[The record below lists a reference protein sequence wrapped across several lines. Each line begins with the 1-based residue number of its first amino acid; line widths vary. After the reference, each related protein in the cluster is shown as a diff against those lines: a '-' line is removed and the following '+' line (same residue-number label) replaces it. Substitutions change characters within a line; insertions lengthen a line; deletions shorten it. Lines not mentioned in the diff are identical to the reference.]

1 MAKADAALTDP
12 VVLAGRTAP
21 SRVLFGPHETN
32 LGQGRGISGRHVAYY
47 ARRSAGGVGVMV
59 TETASVHDSD
69 WPYERAPLAQDCAAG
84 WAAVA
89 EACQDNGT
97 LVLAGLGHTGAQGST
112 AFSQQ
117 ALWAP
122 SRVADAAS
130 REMPVAMEQQDIELL
145 VAGFVRGAK
154 LAVDSGLAGVEI
166 DAGVSALLRQFH
178 SGLTNLRE
186 DAYGQDR
193 LMLTRDIL
201 SALRHEVG
209 DDVILSLRLSCDELA
224 PWAGVT
230 PELAV
235 EQVRALAPLLDLLV
249 VVQGGPFTASAYRP
263 DAHAPEGHTIELCR
277 QISEALDGALPVVLQ
292 GGVVKPEMA
301 QSALDDGVADL
312 VEMTRALIADA
323 DLVAK
328 VRAGSAV
335 TVRPCVRC
343 NQTCRVRDNRN
354 PVVTCIGDPRSGH
367 ETVDVD
373 VEEATSEAHGHRV
386 LVVGAGP
393 AGLECSRVL
402 ATRGASVRVVDAA
415 DRPGGMLP
423 VVAAGRQTFGDLRDW
438 LESEC
443 DRLGVS
449 VSLGSRLRPD
459 DIRSALSSGESV
471 VLATG
476 SRETSPRYKADPG
489 ARVISATDLLR
500 AASLGTL
507 SDVMDPGARVLVHD
521 PVGGPV
527 GVAVVELLAR
537 HGHQVS
543 IVTQDQIVGTGLSLS
558 GDLADANSRL
568 QQAGVVRVLSCVLRE
583 VTLEGGVVE
592 ERWTAE
598 KRVIPADLIVDAGHR
613 LAESE
618 LYNTLVGAD
627 ALLRDELVR
636 AGDCVAPRTV
646 HEAILEGRRA
656 ALTVLSRAARSR
668 SRTGVR
674 LEVAR

>member
-1 MAKADAALTDP
+1 MADTALTDP
-12 VVLAGRTAP
+12 VVLAGRRAP

-32 LGQGRGISGRHVAYY
+32 LGQGRAISERHVAYY
-47 ARRSAGGVGVMV
+47 ARRSVGGAGVLV

-69 WPYERAPLAQDCAAG
+69 WPYERAPLAADCARG

-89 EACQDNGT
+89 AACQDQGT

-130 REMPVAMEQQDIELL
+130 REMPVAMEPSDIALL
-145 VAGFVRGAK
+145 VAGFVRAAR

-166 DAGVSALLRQFH
+166 DAGVGALLRQFH

-186 DAYGQDR
+186 DTYGQDR
-193 LMLTRDIL
+193 LMLTR
-201 SALRHEVG
+201 EVLG
-209 DDVILSLRLSCDELA
+209 AVRDAIGSEAVLSLRLSCDELA

-230 PELAV
+230 PQMAE

-263 DAHAPEGHTIELCR
+263 DAHAPAGHTIELCAR
-277 QISEALDGALPVVLQ
+277 ISDVLGGALPVVLQ
-292 GGVVKPEMA
+292 GGVVDPGMA
-301 QSALDDGVADL
+301 QSALHDGVADL

-323 DLVAK
+323 DLVTK
-328 VRAGSAV
+328 VRAGAAV

-367 ETVDVD
+367 ESVDVD
-373 VEEATSEAHGHRV
+373 VEGTSHEGQGHLV

-393 AGLECSRVL
+393 AGLECARAL
-402 ATRGASVRVVDAA
+402 AARGASVRVVDAA
-415 DRPGGMLP
+415 DRAGGMLP
-423 VVAAGRQTFGDLRDW
+423 VVAAGRETFAGLGDW
-438 LESEC
+438 LVSEC
-443 DRLGVS
+443 HRLGVS
-449 VSLGSRLRPD
+449 LTLGSRVDPD
-459 DIRSALSSGESV
+459 DIRAALSSGQSV

-476 SRETSPRYKADPG
+476 SRASTPRYRIDSG
-489 ARVISATDLLR
+489 AKVITATDLLQ
-500 AASLGTL
+500 AASRGTL
-507 SDVMDPGARVLVHD
+507 SDVVGAGSRVLVND

-537 HGHQVS
+537 EGHQVS

-558 GDLADANSRL
+558 GDLADANTRL
-568 QQAGVVRVLSCVLRE
+568 QRAGVVRVLSSLLRA
-583 VTLEGGVVE
+583 VTVQGAVVE
-592 ERWTAE
+592 QRWTGE
-598 KRVIPADLIVDAGHR
+598 ERVIPTDLVVDASHR
-613 LAESE
+613 LAEVQ
-618 LYNTLVGAD
+618 LRDALVGAD
-627 ALLRDELVR
+627 GSLRDVLVA

-656 ALTVLSRAARSR
+656 ALTVLSRLARTRSR
-668 SRTGVR
+668 SPVGFEVVR
-674 LEVAR
+674 

>member
-1 MAKADAALTDP
+1 MARAALTDP
-12 VVLAGRTAP
+12 VILAGRRAP

-32 LGQGRGISGRHVAYY
+32 LGQGRSISARHVAYY
-47 ARRSAGGVGVMV
+47 ARRSAGGAGVLV

-89 EACQDNGT
+89 EACHDHGT

-122 SRVADAAS
+122 SGVADAAS
-130 REMPVAMEQQDIELL
+130 REMPVVMEQEDISLL
-145 VAGFVRGAK
+145 VAGFVRGAR
-154 LAVDSGLAGVEI
+154 LAVDSGLGGVEI
-166 DAGVSALLRQFH
+166 DAGVGALLRQFH

-186 DAYGQDR
+186 DAYGQDP
-193 LMLTRDIL
+193 LMLTAQIL
-201 SALRHEVG
+201 SAVRDEIG
-209 DDVILSLRLSCDELA
+209 ADVVLSLRLSCDELA

-230 PELAV
+230 PQMAV

-263 DAHAPEGHTIELCR
+263 DAHAPAGHTIELCR
-277 QISEALDGALPVVLQ
+277 QIRDALGGALPVVLQ
-292 GGVVKPEMA
+292 GGVVKAAMA
-301 QSALDDGVADL
+301 QSALQEGVADL

-328 VRAGSAV
+328 VRAGAGG

-354 PVVTCIGDPRSGH
+354 PVVACIGDPRSGH
-367 ETVDVD
+367 ESVDVD
-373 VEEATSEAHGHRV
+373 VEVATSHDWRGRRV

-393 AGLECSRVL
+393 AGLECARVL
-402 ATRGASVRVVDAA
+402 ATWGASVQVVDSA
-415 DRPGGMLP
+415 DRAGGMLP
-423 VVAAGRQTFGDLRDW
+423 VVAAGRQTFGDLSDW
-438 LESEC
+438 LVSEC
-443 DRLGVS
+443 DRLGVRLT
-449 VSLGSRLRPD
+449 LGSLLHPD
-459 DIRSALSSGESV
+459 DIRAALSSGQSV

-476 SRETSPRYKADPG
+476 SRAATPRYKTDPG
-489 ARVISATDLLR
+489 AKVITAADLLD
-500 AASLGTL
+500 AASRGTL
-507 SDVMDPGARVLVHD
+507 SEVVGAGSRVLVHD

-537 HGHQVS
+537 HGHRMS

-568 QQAGVVRVLSCVLRE
+568 QQAGVDRVLSCVLRA
-583 VTLEGGVVE
+583 VTLQGGAVE
-592 ERWTAE
+592 QRWSAE
-598 KRVIPADLIVDAGHR
+598 QHLIPADLVVDAGHR
-613 LAESE
+613 LADSQ
-618 LYNTLVGAD
+618 LYDALVGAD
-627 ALLRDELVR
+627 PSLRDDLVR

-656 ALTVLSRAARSR
+656 ALTVLSRSPRSR
-668 SRTGVR
+668 SRSVVR

>member
-1 MAKADAALTDP
+1 MAGTTITDP
-12 VVLAGRTAP
+12 IVLAGRRAP

-32 LGQGRGISGRHVAYY
+32 LGQGRAISERHVAYY
-47 ARRSAGGVGVMV
+47 ARRSAGGAGVLV

-69 WPYERAPLAQDCAAG
+69 WPYERAPLAQDCAPG

-89 EACQDNGT
+89 AACQDQGT
-97 LVLAGLGHTGAQGST
+97 LVLAGLGHAGAQGST

-130 REMPVAMEQQDIELL
+130 REMPVAMEQMDIDLL
-145 VAGFVRGAK
+145 VAGFARAAR

-166 DAGVSALLRQFH
+166 DAGVGALLRQFH

-193 LMLTRDIL
+193 LLLTRDVL
-201 SALRHEVG
+201 SAVREEIGSDLV
-209 DDVILSLRLSCDELA
+209 LSLRLSCDELA

-230 PELAV
+230 PEMAL
-235 EQVRALAPLLDLLV
+235 EQVRALEPLLDLLV

-263 DAHAPEGHTIELCR
+263 DAHAPAGHTIELCR
-277 QISEALDGALPVVLQ
+277 QISDVLDGTLPVVLQ
-292 GGVVKPEMA
+292 GGVVDPRMA

-312 VEMTRALIADA
+312 VEMTRAQIADA
-323 DLVAK
+323 DLVTK
-328 VRAGSAV
+328 VRAGSAA

-354 PVVTCIGDPRSGH
+354 PVVACIGDPRSGH

-373 VEEATSEAHGHRV
+373 VEGTNSHEGQGHRV

-393 AGLECSRVL
+393 AGLECARVL
-402 ATRGASVRVVDAA
+402 AARGASVRVVDAA
-415 DRPGGMLP
+415 DRAGGMLP
-423 VVAAGRQTFGDLRDW
+423 VVAAGRETFGDLSDW
-438 LESEC
+438 LVSEC
-443 DRLGVS
+443 NRVGVG
-449 VSLGSRLRPD
+449 VTLGSRLNPD
-459 DIRSALSSGESV
+459 DVRAALSSGQSV

-476 SRETSPRYKADPG
+476 SRASAPRYRIDSG
-489 ARVISATDLLR
+489 ATVITATDLLD
-500 AASLGTL
+500 AASRGTL
-507 SDVMDPGARVLVHD
+507 SEVVSAGSRVLVND

-527 GVAVVELLAR
+527 GVAVVELMAR
-537 HGHQVS
+537 KGHQVS

-558 GDLADANSRL
+558 GDLADANTRL
-568 QQAGVVRVLSCVLRE
+568 QQAGVDRVLSSLLRA
-583 VTLEGGVVE
+583 VTVEGAVVE
-592 ERWTAE
+592 QRWTRE
-598 KRVIPADLIVDAGHR
+598 QQLIPADLVVDASHR
-613 LAESE
+613 LAEE
-618 LYNTLVGAD
+618 QLYDALVGAD
-627 ALLRDELVR
+627 ASLRDELVR

-656 ALTVLSRAARSR
+656 ALTVLSRLATPRSR
-668 SRTGVR
+668 SSVK
-674 LEVAR
+674 LEVVR

>member
-1 MAKADAALTDP
+1 MAVIALTDP
-12 VVLAGRTAP
+12 VVLAGRRAP

-32 LGQGRGISGRHVAYY
+32 LGQGRAISDRHVAYY
-47 ARRSAGGVGVMV
+47 ARRSAGGAGVLV
-59 TETASVHDSD
+59 TETASVHDTD
-69 WPYERAPLAQDCAAG
+69 WPYERAPLAEDCARG

-89 EACQDNGT
+89 LACEDQGT

-130 REMPVAMEQQDIELL
+130 REMPVAMEQQDIALL
-145 VAGFVRGAK
+145 VAGFVRAAR

-166 DAGVSALLRQFH
+166 DAGVGALLRQFH

-193 LMLTRDIL
+193 LMLTREIL
-201 SALRHEVG
+201 STVRHEIG
-209 DDVILSLRLSCDELA
+209 RDVVLSLRLSCDELA

-230 PELAV
+230 PEMAM
-235 EQVRALAPLLDLLV
+235 EQVRTLAPLLDLLV

-263 DAHAPEGHTIELCR
+263 DAHAPAGHTIELCR
-277 QISEALDGALPVVLQ
+277 QIRDALDGTLPVVLQ
-292 GGVVKPEMA
+292 GGVVDPGMA

-328 VRAGSAV
+328 VRASAAA

-343 NQTCRVRDNRN
+343 NQTCRVRDSRN
-354 PVVTCIGDPRSGH
+354 PVVTCIADPRAGH

-373 VEEATSEAHGHRV
+373 VEGTTSHEGRGHRV

-393 AGLECSRVL
+393 AGLECARVL
-402 ATRGASVRVVDAA
+402 AARGASVRIVDAA
-415 DRPGGMLP
+415 ERTGGMLP
-423 VVAAGRQTFGDLRDW
+423 VVAAGRETFGDLGDW
-438 LESEC
+438 LVSEC
-443 DRLGVS
+443 NRLGV
-449 VSLGSRLRPD
+449 VVALGSRLDPG
-459 DIRSALSSGESV
+459 DIRAALSSGQSV

-476 SRETSPRYKADPG
+476 SRAPTPRYKIDSG
-489 ARVISATDLLR
+489 TKVVTATDLFD
-500 AASLGTL
+500 AASRGAL
-507 SDVMDPGARVLVHD
+507 SDVLGPGSRVLVND

-527 GVAVVELLAR
+527 GVAVAEFLAR

-543 IVTQDQIVGTGLSLS
+543 ILTQDQIVGTGLSLS
-558 GDLADANSRL
+558 GDLADANTRL
-568 QQAGVVRVLSCVLRE
+568 QQAGVDRILSSVLRA
-583 VTLEGGVVE
+583 VTVEGAVIE
-592 ERWTAE
+592 QRWTRE
-598 KRVIPADLIVDAGHR
+598 QHVMPTDLVIDAGHR
-613 LAESE
+613 IAEEQLWVS
-618 LYNTLVGAD
+618 LVGAD
-627 ALLRDELVR
+627 MSLRDELVR

-656 ALTVLSRAARSR
+656 ALTVLSRLATSRSR
-668 SRTGVR
+668 SSVR
-674 LEVAR
+674 FQVAR

>member
-1 MAKADAALTDP
+1 MAGTALTDH
-12 VVLAGRTAP
+12 VVLAGRRAP

-32 LGQGRGISGRHVAYY
+32 LGQGRAISERHVAYY
-47 ARRSAGGVGVMV
+47 ARRSAGGTGVLV
-59 TETASVHDSD
+59 TETASVHDTD
-69 WPYERAPLAQDCAAG
+69 WPYERAPLAQDCPPG

-89 EACQDNGT
+89 VACKDQGT

-130 REMPVAMEQQDIELL
+130 REMPVAMEPHDIDLL
-145 VAGFVRGAK
+145 VAGFVRAAR

-166 DAGVSALLRQFH
+166 DAGVGALLRQFH
-178 SGLTNLRE
+178 SGLTNLR
-186 DAYGQDR
+186 DDSYGQDR
-193 LMLTRDIL
+193 LMLTREIL
-201 SALRHEVG
+201 SAVRDEIG
-209 DDVILSLRLSCDELA
+209 RDVVLSLRLSCDELA

-230 PELAV
+230 PEMAL
-235 EQVRALAPLLDLLV
+235 EQVRVLAPLLDLLV

-263 DAHAPEGHTIELCR
+263 DAHAPAGHTIELCR
-277 QISEALDGALPVVLQ
+277 QISVALDGALPVVLQ
-292 GGVVKPEMA
+292 GGVVDPDMA

-328 VRAGSAV
+328 VRAGTAV

-373 VEEATSEAHGHRV
+373 VEGTTSHEAQGHRV

-393 AGLECSRVL
+393 AGLECARVL
-402 ATRGASVRVVDAA
+402 AGRGASVRAVDAA
-415 DRPGGMLP
+415 DRAGGMLP
-423 VVAAGRQTFGDLRDW
+423 VVAAGRQTFGDLSDW
-438 LESEC
+438 LVSEC
-443 DRLGVS
+443 NRLGVS
-449 VSLGSRLRPD
+449 VVLGSRLSLD
-459 DIRSALSSGESV
+459 DIRAALSTGQSV

-476 SRETSPRYKADPG
+476 SRPSTPRYKIQDG
-489 ARVISATDLLR
+489 ANVVTATDLLH
-500 AASLGTL
+500 AASRGTL
-507 SDVMDPGARVLVHD
+507 SEVVGPGSRVLVDD

-558 GDLADANSRL
+558 GDLADANARL
-568 QQAGVVRVLSCVLRE
+568 QRAGVVRVLSSVLRE
-583 VTLEGGVVE
+583 VTVDGAVIEQ
-592 ERWTAE
+592 RWTRE
-598 KRVIPADLIVDAGHR
+598 QRVIPTDLVVDAGHR
-613 LAESE
+613 LAEGQP
-618 LYNTLVGAD
+618 YDALVDAD
-627 ALLRDELVR
+627 ASLRNELVR

-656 ALTVLSRAARSR
+656 ALTVLSRVATSR
-668 SRTGVR
+668 SRTRVR
-674 LEVAR
+674 LEAVR

>member
-1 MAKADAALTDP
+1 MAGTTLTDP
-12 VVLAGRTAP
+12 VVLAGRQAP

-32 LGQGRGISGRHVAYY
+32 LAAGRSISDRHVAYY
-47 ARRSAGGVGVMV
+47 ARRSAGGAGVLV

-69 WPYERAPLAQDCAAG
+69 WPYERAPLAQDCAPG

-89 EACQDNGT
+89 AACRDQGT

-130 REMPVAMEQQDIELL
+130 REMPVAMEQPDVDLL
-145 VAGFVRGAK
+145 VTGFVRAAR

-166 DAGVSALLRQFH
+166 DAGVGALLRQFH

-193 LMLTRDIL
+193 LMLTREIL
-201 SALRHEVG
+201 SAVRDEIG
-209 DDVILSLRLSCDELA
+209 RDVVLSLRLSCDELA

-230 PELAV
+230 PEMAV

-263 DAHAPEGHTIELCR
+263 DAHAPAGHTVELCR
-277 QISEALDGALPVVLQ
+277 QISNAVEGALPVVLQ
-292 GGVVKPEMA
+292 GGVVDPGMA

-328 VRAGSAV
+328 VRAGAAA

-343 NQTCRVRDNRN
+343 NQNCRVRDNRN
-354 PVVTCIGDPRSGH
+354 PVVACIGDPRSGH

-373 VEEATSEAHGHRV
+373 VEGTDSHEGQGHRV

-393 AGLECSRVL
+393 AGLECARVL
-402 ATRGASVRVVDAA
+402 AARGASVRVVDGA
-415 DRPGGMLP
+415 DRAGGMLP
-423 VVAAGRQTFGDLRDW
+423 VVAAGRETFGDLSDW
-438 LESEC
+438 LISEC
-443 DRLGVS
+443 HRVGVS
-449 VSLGSRLRPD
+449 LALGSRLNPE
-459 DIRSALSSGESV
+459 DIRAALSSGESV

-476 SRETSPRYKADPG
+476 SRASTPRYRTDPG
-489 ARVISATDLLR
+489 ATVITAADLLD
-500 AASLGTL
+500 AASRGTL
-507 SDVMDPGARVLVHD
+507 STVVGPGSRVLVND

-537 HGHQVS
+537 AGHQVS

-568 QQAGVVRVLSCVLRE
+568 QQAGVVRILSSLLRA
-583 VTLEGGVVE
+583 VTVEGALVE
-592 ERWTAE
+592 QRWTRE
-598 KRVIPADLIVDAGHR
+598 QRVIPTDLIVDASHR
-613 LAESE
+613 LAEE
-618 LYNTLVGAD
+618 QL
-627 ALLRDELVR
+627 
-636 AGDCVAPRTV
+636 
-646 HEAILEGRRA
+646 
-656 ALTVLSRAARSR
+656 
-668 SRTGVR
+668 
-674 LEVAR
+674 

>member
-1 MAKADAALTDP
+1 MGGAALTDA
-12 VVLAGRTAP
+12 VVLAGRRAP

-32 LGQGRGISGRHVAYY
+32 LGHGRAISERHVAYY
-47 ARRSAGGVGVMV
+47 ARRAAGGAGVLV

-69 WPYERAPLAQDCAAG
+69 WPYERAPLADDCPPG

-89 EACQDNGT
+89 MACKDQGT

-130 REMPVAMEQQDIELL
+130 REMPVAMEQEDIGLL
-145 VAGFVRGAK
+145 MAGFVRAAR

-166 DAGVSALLRQFH
+166 DAGVGALLRQFH

-193 LMLTRDIL
+193 LMLTREIL
-201 SALRHEVG
+201 SAVRDEIG
-209 DDVILSLRLSCDELA
+209 RDVVLSLRLSCDELA

-230 PELAV
+230 PEMAL

-263 DAHAPEGHTIELCR
+263 DAHAPAGHTIGLCR
-277 QISEALDGALPVVLQ
+277 QISDVLEGALPVVLQ
-292 GGVVKPEMA
+292 GGVVDPGMA
-301 QSALDDGVADL
+301 QSALEDGVADL

-328 VRAGSAV
+328 VRAGAAA

-343 NQTCRVRDNRN
+343 NQACRVRDNRN

-373 VEEATSEAHGHRV
+373 VEGTTSQEGQGHRV

-393 AGLECSRVL
+393 AGLECARAL
-402 ATRGASVRVVDAA
+402 AARGAAARVVDAA
-415 DRPGGMLP
+415 DRAGGMLP
-423 VVAAGRQTFGDLRDW
+423 VVAAGRETFGDLSDW
-438 LESEC
+438 LVSEC
-443 DRLGVS
+443 NRLGVI
-449 VSLGSRLRPD
+449 VALGSRLNAD
-459 DIRSALSSGESV
+459 DIRTALSSGESV

-476 SRETSPRYKADPG
+476 SRASTPRYKIDPG
-489 ARVISATDLLR
+489 ATVITATDLLD
-500 AASLGTL
+500 AASRGAM
-507 SDVMDPGARVLVHD
+507 SDVVGPGWRVLVND

-527 GVAVVELLAR
+527 GVAIVELLAR

-558 GDLADANSRL
+558 GDLADANTRL
-568 QQAGVVRVLSCVLRE
+568 QQAGVVRILSSLLRV
-583 VTLEGGVVE
+583 VTVEGAVIE
-592 ERWTAE
+592 QRWTRE
-598 KRVIPADLIVDAGHR
+598 QRLIPTDLVIDAGHR
-613 LAESE
+613 LAEE
-618 LYNTLVGAD
+618 HLYDELVGAD
-627 ALLRDELVR
+627 ATLRDELVR

-656 ALTVLSRAARSR
+656 ALTVLSRDAMLR
-668 SRTGVR
+668 SRTGFR
-674 LEVAR
+674 LEAAR

>member
-1 MAKADAALTDP
+1 MAGTALTDT
-12 VVLAGRTAP
+12 VVLAGRRAP

-32 LGQGRGISGRHVAYY
+32 LGQGRAISDRHVAYY
-47 ARRSAGGVGVMV
+47 ARRSVGGAGVLV

-69 WPYERAPLAQDCAAG
+69 WPYERAPLAEDCAAG

-89 EACQDNGT
+89 AACQDHGT

-122 SRVADAAS
+122 SGVADAAS
-130 REMPVAMEQQDIELL
+130 REMPVVMEQQDIGLL
-145 VAGFVRGAK
+145 VAGFVRGAR

-166 DAGVSALLRQFH
+166 DAGVGALLRQFH

-193 LMLTRDIL
+193 LMLTREIL
-201 SALRHEVG
+201 SAVREEIG
-209 DDVILSLRLSCDELA
+209 RDVVLSLRLSCDELA

-230 PELAV
+230 PEMAV

-263 DAHAPEGHTIELCR
+263 DAHAPAGHTIELCR
-277 QISEALDGALPVVLQ
+277 QIRVAIDDSLPVVLQ
-292 GGVVKPEMA
+292 GGVVKPAMA
-301 QSALDDGVADL
+301 QSALDDDVADL

-328 VRAGSAV
+328 VRAGAAA

-354 PVVTCIGDPRSGH
+354 PIVACIGDPRSGH
-367 ETVDVD
+367 ETVDAD
-373 VEEATSEAHGHRV
+373 VEGTISHEAQGHRV

-393 AGLECSRVL
+393 AGLECARVL
-402 ATRGASVRVVDAA
+402 AARGASVQVVDSA
-415 DRPGGMLP
+415 DRAGGMLP
-423 VVAAGRQTFGDLRDW
+423 VIAAGRETFGDLRDW
-438 LESEC
+438 LVSEC
-443 DRLGVS
+443 KRLGVNLT
-449 VSLGSRLRPD
+449 LGSQLDPD
-459 DIRSALSSGESV
+459 DIRTALSSGHSV

-476 SRETSPRYKADPG
+476 SRAATPRYQTEPDAKVMTA
-489 ARVISATDLLR
+489 ADLLD
-500 AASLGTL
+500 AASRGTL
-507 SDVMDPGARVLVHD
+507 SDVLGPGSRVLVHD

-537 HGHQVS
+537 QGHQVS

-558 GDLADANSRL
+558 GDLADANARL
-568 QQAGVVRVLSCVLRE
+568 QQAGVDRVLSCVLRA
-583 VTLEGGVVE
+583 VTTEGALVE
-592 ERWTAE
+592 QRWTRE
-598 KRVIPADLIVDAGHR
+598 QRLIPTDLVVDAGHR
-613 LAESE
+613 LAQEH
-618 LYNTLVGAD
+618 LYD
-627 ALLRDELVR
+627 ALIAANASLRDELVR

-656 ALTVLSRAARSR
+656 ALTILSRDAMSR

-674 LEVAR
+674 IEAAR

>member
-1 MAKADAALTDP
+1 MADTALSDP
-12 VVLAGRTAP
+12 VVLAGRRAP

-32 LGQGRGISGRHVAYY
+32 LGQGRAISERHVAYY
-47 ARRSAGGVGVMV
+47 ARRSAGGAGVLV

-69 WPYERAPLAQDCAAG
+69 WPYERAPLAQDCARG
-84 WAAVA
+84 WADVA
-89 EACQDNGT
+89 AACQDQGT

-130 REMPVAMEQQDIELL
+130 REMPVAMEASDIGLL
-145 VAGFVRGAK
+145 VAGFVRAAG
-154 LAVDSGLAGVEI
+154 LAIDSGLAGVEI
-166 DAGVSALLRQFH
+166 DAGVGALLRQFH

-186 DAYGQDR
+186 DSYGQDR
-193 LMLTRDIL
+193 LMLTREVL
-201 SALRHEVG
+201 SAVRDQIG
-209 DDVILSLRLSCDELA
+209 ADVVLSLRLSCDELA

-230 PELAV
+230 PQMAL

-263 DAHAPEGHTIELCR
+263 DAHAPAGHTIELCR
-277 QISEALDGALPVVLQ
+277 QISDALDGALPVVLQ
-292 GGVVKPEMA
+292 GGVVDPRMA

-328 VRAGSAV
+328 VRAGAAG

-367 ETVDVD
+367 ERVDVD
-373 VEEATSEAHGHRV
+373 VEATNSHEGQGHRV

-393 AGLECSRVL
+393 AGLECARAL

-415 DRPGGMLP
+415 DRAGGMLP
-423 VVAAGRQTFGDLRDW
+423 VVAAGRETFGDLGDW
-438 LESEC
+438 LGSEC
-443 DRLGVS
+443 HRLGVS
-449 VSLGSRLRPD
+449 VALGSRLGPD
-459 DIRSALSSGESV
+459 DIRAALSSGESV

-476 SRETSPRYKADPG
+476 SRASTPRYKIDSG
-489 ARVISATDLLR
+489 AKVITATDLLD
-500 AASLGTL
+500 AASRGTL
-507 SDVMDPGARVLVHD
+507 SDVVGPGSRVLVND

-537 HGHQVS
+537 DGHQVS

-558 GDLADANSRL
+558 GDLADANTRL
-568 QQAGVVRVLSCVLRE
+568 QQAGVVRILSSLLRA
-583 VTLEGGVVE
+583 VTLEGAVIE
-592 ERWTAE
+592 QRWTRE
-598 KRVIPADLIVDAGHR
+598 QRVVPTDLVVDAGHR
-613 LAESE
+613 LAEE
-618 LYNTLVGAD
+618 QLYEALVGAD
-627 ALLRDELVR
+627 ASLRDELVR

-656 ALTVLSRAARSR
+656 ALTVLSRLATTRLRSP
-668 SRTGVR
+668 VR
-674 LEVAR
+674 LEVVR

>member
-1 MAKADAALTDP
+1 MADTALTDP
-12 VVLAGRTAP
+12 ILLAGRRAP

-32 LGQGRGISGRHVAYY
+32 LGQGRAIGRRHVAYY
-47 ARRSAGGVGVMV
+47 ARRSAGGAGVLV

-69 WPYERAPLAQDCAAG
+69 WPYERAPLAADCAPG

-89 EACQDNGT
+89 AACRDRET

-130 REMPVAMEQQDIELL
+130 REMPVAMEQQDIALL
-145 VAGFVRGAK
+145 VAGFVRAAR

-166 DAGVSALLRQFH
+166 DAGVGALLRQFH

-193 LMLTRDIL
+193 LMLTREIL
-201 SALRHEVG
+201 SAVRHEIG
-209 DDVILSLRLSCDELA
+209 RDVVLSLRLSCDELA

-230 PELAV
+230 PEMAM
-235 EQVRALAPLLDLLV
+235 EQVRTLAPLLDLLV

-263 DAHAPEGHTIELCR
+263 DAHAPAGHTIELCH
-277 QISEALDGALPVVLQ
+277 QIRDVLDGTLPVVLQ
-292 GGVVKPEMA
+292 GGVVDPAMA
-301 QSALDDGVADL
+301 QSALQDGVADV

-328 VRAGSAV
+328 VRAGAAA

-343 NQTCRVRDNRN
+343 NQTCRVRDSRN
-354 PVVTCIGDPRSGH
+354 PLVTCIADPRSGH
-367 ETVDVD
+367 ETVDGD
-373 VEEATSEAHGHRV
+373 VEGVSSLEGPGHRV

-393 AGLECSRVL
+393 AGLECARVL
-402 ATRGASVRVVDAA
+402 AARGASVRVVDAA
-415 DRPGGMLP
+415 ERAGGMLP
-423 VVAAGRQTFGDLRDW
+423 VVAAGRETFGDLGDW
-438 LESEC
+438 LVSEC
-443 DRLGVS
+443 NRLGV
-449 VSLGSRLRPD
+449 VVALGSRLEPD
-459 DIRSALSSGESV
+459 DIRAALSSGQSV

-476 SRETSPRYKADPG
+476 SRSPAPRYQVDPG
-489 ARVISATDLLR
+489 AKVVTAADLLD
-500 AASLGTL
+500 AASRGAL
-507 SDVMDPGARVLVHD
+507 SDVLGPGSRVLVND

-537 HGHQVS
+537 HGHQVR
-543 IVTQDQIVGTGLSLS
+543 ILTQDQIVGTGLSLS
-558 GDLADANSRL
+558 GDLADANTRL
-568 QQAGVVRVLSCVLRE
+568 QQAGVDRVLSSVLRA
-583 VTLEGGVVE
+583 VTVEGAVIE
-592 ERWTAE
+592 QRWTRE
-598 KRVIPADLIVDAGHR
+598 QHVMPTDLVVDAGHR
-613 LAESE
+613 IAEE
-618 LYNTLVGAD
+618 YLYDALIAAD
-627 ALLRDELVR
+627 ASLRDELVR

-656 ALTVLSRAARSR
+656 ALTVLSRDARSR

-674 LEVAR
+674 LEAAR

>member
-1 MAKADAALTDP
+1 MTGAALTDP
-12 VVLAGRTAP
+12 VVLAGRQAL

-32 LGQGRGISGRHVAYY
+32 LGQGRAISERHVAYY
-47 ARRSAGGVGVMV
+47 ARRSAGGAGVLV

-69 WPYERAPLAQDCAAG
+69 WPYERAPLAEECAAG
-84 WAAVA
+84 WAALAVA
-89 EACQDNGT
+89 CRDRGT
-97 LVLAGLGHTGAQGST
+97 LILAGLGHTGAQGST

-130 REMPVAMEQQDIELL
+130 REMPVAMETHDIDLL
-145 VAGFVRGAK
+145 VAGFVRAAR
-154 LAVDSGLAGVEI
+154 LAVDAGLAGVEI
-166 DAGVSALLRQFH
+166 DAGVGALLRQFS

-193 LMLTRDIL
+193 LLLTRQVL
-201 SALRHEVG
+201 SAVRDAIGHESV
-209 DDVILSLRLSCDELA
+209 LSLRLSCDELA

-230 PELAV
+230 PEMAV

-263 DAHAPEGHTIELCR
+263 DAHAPAGHTMELCR
-277 QISEALDGALPVVLQ
+277 QVRNAIAPSLPVVLQ
-292 GGVVKPEMA
+292 GGVVDPAMA

-312 VEMTRALIADA
+312 VEMTRAQIADA

-328 VRAGSAV
+328 VRAGAAA

-343 NQTCRVRDNRN
+343 NQACRVRDNRN

-367 ETVDVD
+367 ELVDVD
-373 VEEATSEAHGHRV
+373 VDGSTGHKGQGHPV

-393 AGLECSRVL
+393 AGLECARVL
-402 ATRGASVRVVDAA
+402 AARGASVRVVDAA
-415 DRPGGMLP
+415 DRAGGMLP
-423 VVAAGRQTFGDLRDW
+423 VVAAGRETFGDLAAW
-438 LESEC
+438 LVSEC

-449 VSLGSRLRPD
+449 VALGSRIGPD
-459 DIRSALSSGESV
+459 DVRAALSSGQSV

-476 SRETSPRYKADPG
+476 SRASTRRYKVDTGAKVITAAELLDAASRGALSDAVDPG
-489 ARVISATDLLR
+489 ARVVVD
-500 AASLGTL
+500 
-507 SDVMDPGARVLVHD
+507 D

-537 HGHQVS
+537 QGHQLS

-558 GDLADANSRL
+558 GDLADSNTRL
-568 QQAGVVRVLSCVLRE
+568 QQAGVDRVLSSLLRA
-583 VTLEGGVVE
+583 VTVQGAVIEQ
-592 ERWTAE
+592 RWTRE
-598 KRVIPADLIVDAGHR
+598 QRLIPTDLVVDASHR
-613 LAESE
+613 VAGAQ
-618 LYNTLVGAD
+618 LYDELVGAD
-627 ALLRDELVR
+627 PSLREELVR

-656 ALTVLSRAARSR
+656 ALTVLSRVAT
-668 SRTGVR
+668 SRTRTRVR
-674 LEVAR
+674 LVGAQ

>member
-1 MAKADAALTDP
+1 MAVIALTDP
-12 VVLAGRTAP
+12 VVLAGRHAP

-32 LGQGRGISGRHVAYY
+32 LGQGRAISDRHVAYY
-47 ARRSAGGVGVMV
+47 ARRSAGGAGVLV

-69 WPYERAPLAQDCAAG
+69 WPYERAPLAEDCAPG

-89 EACQDNGT
+89 LACEDQGT

-117 ALWAP
+117 VLWAP

-130 REMPVAMEQQDIELL
+130 REMPVAMEQQDIALL
-145 VAGFVRGAK
+145 VAGFVRAAR

-166 DAGVSALLRQFH
+166 DAGVGALLRQFH

-186 DAYGQDR
+186 DTYGQDR
-193 LMLTRDIL
+193 LMLTREIL
-201 SALRHEVG
+201 SAVRHEIG
-209 DDVILSLRLSCDELA
+209 RDVVLSLRLSCDELA

-230 PELAV
+230 PEMAM
-235 EQVRALAPLLDLLV
+235 EQVRTLAPLLDLLV

-263 DAHAPEGHTIELCR
+263 DAHAPAGHTIELCR
-277 QISEALDGALPVVLQ
+277 QIRDALDGTLPVVLQ
-292 GGVVKPEMA
+292 GGVVDPGMA

-328 VRAGSAV
+328 VRASAAA

-343 NQTCRVRDNRN
+343 NQTCRVRDSRN
-354 PVVTCIGDPRSGH
+354 PVVTCIADPRAGH

-373 VEEATSEAHGHRV
+373 VEGTTSHEGKGHRV

-393 AGLECSRVL
+393 AGLECARVL
-402 ATRGASVRVVDAA
+402 AARGASVRIVDAA
-415 DRPGGMLP
+415 ERTGGMLP
-423 VVAAGRQTFGDLRDW
+423 VVAAGRETFGDLGDW
-438 LESEC
+438 LVSEC
-443 DRLGVS
+443 NRLGV
-449 VSLGSRLRPD
+449 VVALGSRLKPD
-459 DIRSALSSGESV
+459 DIRAALSSGQSV

-476 SRETSPRYKADPG
+476 SRAPTPRYKIDSG
-489 ARVISATDLLR
+489 AKVVTATDLFD
-500 AASLGTL
+500 AASRGAL
-507 SDVMDPGARVLVHD
+507 SDVLGPGSRVLVND

-527 GVAVVELLAR
+527 GVAVAEFLAR

-543 IVTQDQIVGTGLSLS
+543 ILTQDQIVGTGLSLS
-558 GDLADANSRL
+558 GDLADANTRL
-568 QQAGVVRVLSCVLRE
+568 QQAGVDRILSSVLRA
-583 VTLEGGVVE
+583 VTVEGAVIE
-592 ERWTAE
+592 QRWTRE
-598 KRVIPADLIVDAGHR
+598 QHVMPTDLVIDAGHR
-613 LAESE
+613 VAEEQLWVS
-618 LYNTLVGAD
+618 LVGAD
-627 ALLRDELVR
+627 MSLRDELVR

-656 ALTVLSRAARSR
+656 ALTVLSRLATSRSR
-668 SRTGVR
+668 SSVR
-674 LEVAR
+674 FQVAR

>member
-1 MAKADAALTDP
+1 MARAALTDP
-12 VVLAGRTAP
+12 VVLAGHRAP

-32 LGQGRGISGRHVAYY
+32 LGQDRSISAAHVAYY
-47 ARRSAGGVGVMV
+47 ARRCAGGAGVLV

-69 WPYERAPLAQDCAAG
+69 WPYERAPLAQDCATG

-89 EACQDNGT
+89 QACHDHGT

-122 SRVADAAS
+122 SGVADAAS
-130 REMPVAMEQQDIELL
+130 REMPVVMEAQDIGLL
-145 VAGFVRGAK
+145 VAGFVSGAR

-166 DAGVSALLRQFH
+166 DAGVGALLRQFH

-186 DAYGQDR
+186 DAYGQDH
-193 LMLTRDIL
+193 LMLTREIL
-201 SALRHEVG
+201 SAVRDEIG
-209 DDVILSLRLSCDELA
+209 RDVVLSLRLSCDELA

-230 PELAV
+230 PEMAV

-263 DAHAPEGHTIELCR
+263 DAHAPAGHTIELCR
-277 QISEALDGALPVVLQ
+277 QIRDALDGALPVVLQ

-328 VRAGSAV
+328 VRAGAAG

-354 PVVTCIGDPRSGH
+354 PVVACIGDPRSGH
-367 ETVDVD
+367 ESVDVD
-373 VEEATSEAHGHRV
+373 VEDTTSHEAHGHRV

-393 AGLECSRVL
+393 AGLECARVL
-402 ATRGASVRVVDAA
+402 ATRGASVRVVDSA
-415 DRPGGMLP
+415 DRAGGMLP
-423 VVAAGRQTFGDLRDW
+423 VVAAGRETFGDLSDW
-438 LESEC
+438 LVSEC

-449 VSLGSRLRPD
+449 VALGSRLSPD
-459 DIRSALSSGESV
+459 DIRAALSSGQSV

-476 SRETSPRYKADPG
+476 SRGSNPRYKTDPG
-489 ARVISATDLLR
+489 AKVITAPDLLR

-507 SDVMDPGARVLVHD
+507 SDLMDPASRVLVHD

-568 QQAGVVRVLSCVLRE
+568 QQAGVVRVLSCVLRA
-583 VTLEGGVVE
+583 VTVEGAVVE
-592 ERWTAE
+592 QRWTAE
-598 KRVIPADLIVDAGHR
+598 KRVIPTDLVVDAGHR
-613 LAESE
+613 LAESQ
-618 LYNTLVGAD
+618 LYDSLVGAD
-627 ALLRDELVR
+627 PSLRDELVR

-656 ALTVLSRAARSR
+656 ALTVLSRSPRSR
-668 SRTGVR
+668 SHTGVR

>member
-1 MAKADAALTDP
+1 
-12 VVLAGRTAP
+12 
-21 SRVLFGPHETN
+21 VLFGPHETN
-32 LGQGRGISGRHVAYY
+32 LAAGRSISDRHVAYY
-47 ARRSAGGVGVMV
+47 ARRSAGGAGVLV

-69 WPYERAPLAQDCAAG
+69 WPYERAPLAQDCAPG

-89 EACQDNGT
+89 AACRDQGT

-130 REMPVAMEQQDIELL
+130 REMPVAMEQPDVDLL
-145 VAGFVRGAK
+145 VTGFVRAAR

-166 DAGVSALLRQFH
+166 DAGVGALLRQFH

-193 LMLTRDIL
+193 LMLTREIL
-201 SALRHEVG
+201 SAVRDEIG
-209 DDVILSLRLSCDELA
+209 RDVVLSLRLSCDELA

-230 PELAV
+230 PEMAV

-263 DAHAPEGHTIELCR
+263 DAHAPAGHTVELCR
-277 QISEALDGALPVVLQ
+277 QISNAVEGALPVVLQ
-292 GGVVKPEMA
+292 GGVVDPGMA

-328 VRAGSAV
+328 VRAGAAA

-343 NQTCRVRDNRN
+343 NQNCRVRDNRN
-354 PVVTCIGDPRSGH
+354 PVVACIGDPRSGH

-373 VEEATSEAHGHRV
+373 VEGTDSHEGQGHRV

-393 AGLECSRVL
+393 AGLECARVL
-402 ATRGASVRVVDAA
+402 AARGASVRVVDGA
-415 DRPGGMLP
+415 DRAGGMLP
-423 VVAAGRQTFGDLRDW
+423 VVAAGRETFGDLSDW
-438 LESEC
+438 LISEC
-443 DRLGVS
+443 HRVGVS
-449 VSLGSRLRPD
+449 LALGSRLNPE
-459 DIRSALSSGESV
+459 DIRAALSSGESV

-476 SRETSPRYKADPG
+476 SRASTPRYRTDPG
-489 ARVISATDLLR
+489 ATVITAADLLD
-500 AASLGTL
+500 AASRGTL
-507 SDVMDPGARVLVHD
+507 STVVGPGSRVLVND

-537 HGHQVS
+537 AGHQVS

-568 QQAGVVRVLSCVLRE
+568 QQAGVVRILSSLLRA
-583 VTLEGGVVE
+583 VTVEGALVE
-592 ERWTAE
+592 QRWTRE
-598 KRVIPADLIVDAGHR
+598 QRVIPTDLIVDASHR
-613 LAESE
+613 LAEE
-618 LYNTLVGAD
+618 QLYDALVGAD
-627 ALLRDELVR
+627 VSLRDELVR
-636 AGDCVAPRTV
+636 AGDCIAPRTV

-656 ALTVLSRAARSR
+656 ALTVLSRVATSR
-668 SRTGVR
+668 SRPSVR
-674 LEVAR
+674 FEVAR

>member
-1 MAKADAALTDP
+1 MADTALTDP
-12 VVLAGRTAP
+12 VVLAGRRAP

-32 LGQGRGISGRHVAYY
+32 LGQGRAISERHVAYY
-47 ARRSAGGVGVMV
+47 ARRSVGGAGVLV

-69 WPYERAPLAQDCAAG
+69 WPYERAPLAADCARG

-89 EACQDNGT
+89 AACQDQGT

-130 REMPVAMEQQDIELL
+130 REMPVAMEPSDIALL
-145 VAGFVRGAK
+145 VAGFVRAAR

-166 DAGVSALLRQFH
+166 DAGVGALLRQFH

-186 DAYGQDR
+186 DTYGQDR
-193 LMLTRDIL
+193 LMLTR
-201 SALRHEVG
+201 EVLG
-209 DDVILSLRLSCDELA
+209 AVRDAIGSEAVLSLRLSCDELA

-230 PELAV
+230 PQMAE

-263 DAHAPEGHTIELCR
+263 DAHTPAGHTIELCAR
-277 QISEALDGALPVVLQ
+277 ISDVLGGALPVVLQ
-292 GGVVKPEMA
+292 GGVVDPGMA
-301 QSALDDGVADL
+301 QSALHDGVADL

-323 DLVAK
+323 DLVTK
-328 VRAGSAV
+328 VRAGAAV

-367 ETVDVD
+367 ESVDVD
-373 VEEATSEAHGHRV
+373 VEGTSHEGQGHLV

-393 AGLECSRVL
+393 AGLECARAL
-402 ATRGASVRVVDAA
+402 AARGASVRVVDAA
-415 DRPGGMLP
+415 DRAGGMLP
-423 VVAAGRQTFGDLRDW
+423 VVAAGRETFAGLGDW
-438 LESEC
+438 LVSEC
-443 DRLGVS
+443 HRLGVS
-449 VSLGSRLRPD
+449 LTLGSRVDPD
-459 DIRSALSSGESV
+459 DIRAALSSGQSV

-476 SRETSPRYKADPG
+476 SRASTPRYRIDSG
-489 ARVISATDLLR
+489 AKVITATDLLQ
-500 AASLGTL
+500 AASRGTL
-507 SDVMDPGARVLVHD
+507 SDVVGAGSRVLVND

-537 HGHQVS
+537 EGHQVS

-558 GDLADANSRL
+558 GDLADANTRL
-568 QQAGVVRVLSCVLRE
+568 QRAGVVRVLSSLLRA
-583 VTLEGGVVE
+583 VTVQGAVVE
-592 ERWTAE
+592 QRWTGE
-598 KRVIPADLIVDAGHR
+598 ERVIPTDLVVDASHR
-613 LAESE
+613 LAEVQ
-618 LYNTLVGAD
+618 LRDALVGAD
-627 ALLRDELVR
+627 GSLRDVLVA

-656 ALTVLSRAARSR
+656 ALTVLSRLARTRSR
-668 SRTGVR
+668 SPVGFEVVR
-674 LEVAR
+674 